1 MLLKLNAGQRLALI
15 NLLNEFKGELK
26 GVYQIFKI
34 LDKIIFSDK
43 EQKGIELKQ
52 IMDRAGRFQFTWNP
66 KKDKEKQV
74 ELSDTHL
81 TIIKEA
87 IKNKSEKKELTM
99 ADKSLLDIAQKIG
112 MNEEMELEEEKA
124 EK

>member
-1 MLLKLNAGQRLALI
+1 M
-15 NLLNEFKGELK
+15 EP
-26 GVYQIFKI
+26 
-34 LDKIIFSDK
+34 
-43 EQKGIELKQ
+43 QKRQ
-52 IMDRAGRFQFTWNP
+52 
-66 KKDKEKQV
+66 EKQV